1 MSNWLD
7 NFFSA
12 KEVSKHPDNPE
23 NSENLKKTNIR
34 KSEKSENNKKILFF
48 ATIEGMAENIP
59 YTYKELKNIFR
70 QNIDDDSVRFY
81 HESKKLGEGELTF
94 LIDTGKAQGEQKKL
108 LFDD

>member
-12 KEVSKHPDNPE
+12 KEVSKHSDNSD
-23 NSENLKKTNIR
+23 NSDNLKKTNIR
-34 KSEKSENNKKILFF
+34 KSEKSDNIKKILFF
-48 ATIEGMAENIP
+48 ATVEGQAENIP
-59 YTYKELKNIFR
+59 YTYEELKNIFR
-70 QNIDDDSVRFY
+70 QTIDDDSVRFY

-94 LIDTGKAQGEQKKL
+94 LIDTGKAQGEQKEL